1 MGDLV
6 GMLSAN
12 AGWLLTIGLIGL
24 MALHIWLF
32 RRDQAR
38 IQPLDPSVPS
48 PTLRAQPKVSVLVAA
63 WNEADH
69 ISAHIAA
76 FQALRYPNKELI
88 LCAGGADGTYA
99 IATRCAG
106 GASGSGESVIVLE
119 QQPGEGKQRAL
130 RRCYAA
136 ASGAIIFLTDADCLL
151 SDSAFEHTL
160 APIIN
165 DGERVVTGRSHP
177 LTSQRDR
184 AIVAQHWLKESY
196 VHSRWDAYTGGIL
209 GRNAA
214 LTREALDG
222 AGAFAAD
229 VPTGTDL
236 HLAKM
241 LLQRGERIRFAAPSS
256 VETYFQESF
265 ARYRRQQAR
274 WLRNQVIWGLRF
286 NARGDILSG
295 MTPMGIGIGLIA
307 LFVIGLFSP
316 LALAVWGL
324 LLAHMLMNRARYLLI
339 GGQLERYPVGVGL
352 LLLPLFT
359 LIDVIVWASAAFE
372 LIDSRRRARW

>member
-1 MGDLV
+1 MADLMR
-6 GMLSAN
+6 MLSAN
-12 AGWLLTIGLIGL
+12 AGWLLTLGLIGL
-24 MALHIWLF
+24 LALHVRLF

-38 IQPLDPSVPS
+38 AKPIFQPKSLPELQ
-48 PTLRAQPKVSVLVAA
+48 THPKVSVLVAA

-69 ISAHIAA
+69 ISAHIAS
-76 FQALRYPNKELI
+76 FQALRYPEKELI

-99 IATRCAG
+99 IAQRCVG
-106 GASGSGESVIVLE
+106 GAGESIRVLE

-130 RRCYAA
+130 RRCYAE
-136 ASGAIIFLTDADCLL
+136 ASGEVIFLTDADCLL
-151 SDSAFEHTL
+151 SDSAFEQAL
-160 APIIN
+160 APILN

-177 LTSQRDR
+177 LASQRDR
-184 AIVAQHWLKESY
+184 AFVAQNWLKESY
-196 VHSRWDAYTGGIL
+196 VHSRWGVYTGGIL

-214 LTREALDG
+214 LTRAALDG

-274 WLRNQVIWGLRF
+274 WLKNQVIWGLEF
-286 NARGDILSG
+286 NSRSDIISG
-295 MTPMGIGIGLIA
+295 LTPMGIGVGLIA

-316 LALAVWGL
+316 FVLAIWGL
-324 LLAHMLMNRARYLLI
+324 LLAHMLLSRARYLLI
-339 GGQLERYPVGVGL
+339 GGRLENYPVGAGL
-352 LLLPLFT
+352 LIRLPLFT
-359 LIDVIVWASAAFE
+359 LIDVIVWASAALE
-372 LIDSRRRARW
+372 LIDSRQRTRW

>member
-6 GMLSAN
+6 RMASAN

-24 MALHIWLF
+24 IALHIWLF

-38 IQPLDPSVPS
+38 IQPLDPSVPF
-48 PTLRAQPKVSVLVAA
+48 PTLRAHPKVSVLVAA

-69 ISAHIAA
+69 ISAHIES

-88 LCAGGADGTYA
+88 VCAGGADGTYA
-99 IATRCAG
+99 IALRCAG
-106 GASGSGESVIVLE
+106 DSIIVLE

-130 RRCYAA
+130 RRCYAR
-136 ASGAIIFLTDADCLL
+136 ASGEIIFLTDADGLL
-151 SDSAFEHTL
+151 SDMAFEHTL
-160 APIIN
+160 APILN
-165 DGERVVTGRSHP
+165 DGERVVTGRCHP

-196 VHSRWDAYTGGIL
+196 VHSRWGAYTGGIL
-209 GRNAA
+209 GCNAA
-214 LTREALDG
+214 LTRAALDG

-241 LLQRGERIRFAAPSS
+241 LLERGERIRFAASSS

-265 ARYRRQQAR
+265 APYRRQQAR
-274 WLRNQVIWGLRF
+274 WLRNQVIWGLKFRS
-286 NARGDILSG
+286 RSDIISG

-324 LLAHMLMNRARYLLI
+324 LLAHMLMSRARYLLI
-339 GGQLERYPVGVGL
+339 GGQLEHYPVGVGL
-352 LLLPLFT
+352 LIRLPLFT

>member
-1 MGDLV
+1 MGDVLR
-6 GMLSAN
+6 MLSAN
-12 AGWLLTIGLIGL
+12 AGWLLTLGLIGL
-24 MALHIWLF
+24 IALHLWLF

-38 IQPLDPSVPS
+38 IQPSDLSAPP
-48 PTLRAQPKVSVLVAA
+48 PPLRTQPKVSVLVAA

-88 LCAGGADGTYA
+88 LCAGGADGTYT
-99 IATRCAG
+99 IAARCAG
-106 GASGSGESVIVLE
+106 GAIIVLE

-130 RRCYAA
+130 RRCYAQA
-136 ASGAIIFLTDADCLL
+136 TGDVLFLTDADCLL
-151 SDSAFEHTL
+151 SDSAFEQAL
-160 APIIN
+160 APILN

-177 LTSQRDR
+177 LGSQRSR
-184 AIVAQHWLKESY
+184 AFVAQHWLKESY
-196 VHSRWDAYTGGIL
+196 VHSRWGMYTGGIL

-214 LTREALDG
+214 LTRAALDG

-265 ARYRRQQAR
+265 GKYRRQQAR
-274 WLRNQVIWGLRF
+274 WLRNQVIWGLKFDSRS
-286 NARGDILSG
+286 DILSG
-295 MTPMGIGIGLIA
+295 LTPMGIGVGLIA
-307 LFVIGLFSP
+307 LLVVGLFSP
-316 LALAVWGL
+316 AALAIWGL
-324 LLAHMLMNRARYLLI
+324 LLAHMLMSRARYLLI
-339 GGQLERYPVGVGL
+339 GGRLENYPVGAGL
-352 LLLPLFT
+352 LIRLPLFT
-359 LIDVIVWASAAFE
+359 LIDMFVWASAALE
-372 LIDSRRRARW
+372 LIDPRRRARW